1 MEKYFSKFREGII
14 GYNHE
19 VKTPHHQAI
28 RIVYADWTAS
38 GRMYM
43 PIEEMLLEKFYP
55 YVANTHTDSNF
66 TAAYST
72 FAYYKARDVIKDHV
86 EAEDVDDILISC
98 GSGMTGVVNKL
109 QRILGLKK
117 NERYQQPV
125 EMEENDRPVV
135 FVTHMEHHSNHT
147 SWMETIAEV
156 VVVPKGEDGLV
167 SIENFKTTL
176 EAYKQRSTKIV
187 AITAC
192 SNVTGIMTPYMDIAE
207 LVHTYDGVCFVDF
220 ACSAP
225 YVEIDMHPDD
235 AKGRYLDAVYFSP
248 HKFLGGPGSTG
259 ILIFN
264 RKLYTNS
271 IPDHPGGGT
280 VDWTDPW
287 GGRKYLD
294 DPYLREDGGTP
305 AFTQTIRAALS
316 IRLKEEMGVEN
327 IQKRE
332 KEILKIIWEAFAEI
346 PNLHVLAGEHKE
358 RLGVISFNIDGLY
371 YNLGVRIL
379 NDRFG
384 IQTRGGCACAGTY
397 GHDLLELDN
406 KTSSEIY
413 QMILQN
419 DFSKKPGWIRLSI
432 HPTHTDAEIHYMM
445 DAIRQLAQNHIQWTE
460 EYRLE
465 RKRESIKP
473 RNMISIYEMNSE
485 VNKCFEKPMVNRHF
499 LALDK
504 LTNHNNQA
512 VLNISNGHLN
522 QS

>member
-14 GYNHE
+14 GNNHE
-19 VKTPHHQAI
+19 IKTPVHKSIQMI
-28 RIVYADWTAS
+28 YADWTAS
-38 GRMYM
+38 GRMYR
-43 PIEEMLLEKFYP
+43 PIEEKLMNQFYP
-55 YVANTHTDSNF
+55 YVANTHTESNF
-66 TAAYST
+66 TGAYIT

-98 GSGMTGVVNKL
+98 NSGMTGVVNKL
-109 QRILGLKK
+109 QRILGLKI
-117 NERYQQPV
+117 NERYQDPN
-125 EMEENDRPVV
+125 EIEEQERPIV
-135 FVTHMEHHSNHT
+135 FVTHMEHHSNQT

-167 SIENFKTTL
+167 SLDNFKATL
-176 EAYKQRSTKIV
+176 EKYKHRTTKIA

-207 LVHTYDGVCFVDF
+207 IVHAYGGVCFVDF

-225 YVEIDMHPDD
+225 YVEIHMHPDD
-235 AKGRYLDAVYFSP
+235 AKGRYLDAIYFSP
-248 HKFLGGPGSTG
+248 HKFLGGPGATG

-264 RKLYTNS
+264 RKLYANS
-271 IPDHPGGGT
+271 VPDHPGGGT

-287 GGRKYLD
+287 GRRKYLD

-305 AFTQTIRAALS
+305 AFLQTIRAALS

-332 KEILKIIWEAFAEI
+332 KEILAIIWKAFEDI
-346 PNLHVLAGEHKE
+346 PNLHVLAEAHKE
-358 RLGVISFNIDGLY
+358 RLGVVSFNIDGLY

-397 GHDLLELDN
+397 GHDLLKLDY
-406 KTSSEIY
+406 KASDEIFR
-413 QMILQN
+413 MIQRN

-432 HPTHTDAEIHYMM
+432 HPTHTDDEIHYMM
-445 DAIRQLAQNHIQWTE
+445 ESIRQLALNHEKWTE
-460 EYRLE
+460 GYRLE
-465 RKRESIKP
+465 RVRESIKP
-473 RNMISIYEMNSE
+473 KNMIAAYEINSLI
-485 VNKCFEKPMVNRHF
+485 NKCFEKPMVN
-499 LALDK
+499 
-504 LTNHNNQA
+504 QSY
-512 VLNISNGHLN
+512 LNSAAN
-522 QS
+522 